1 VKPVAYLHQGEAPA
15 LPPLLGAL
23 SRHGGH
29 VVASEPGTALE
40 AALFGLCPLGFA
52 GAWIEGETL
61 SARAAGL
68 LAELE
73 PEARHARRADAVACG
88 YAGPRGLFLAP
99 RALARLFEREVYPGV
114 RVLWL
119 GGPRPELAA
128 GLRGVA
134 RVDVAARLPGE
145 GEALLGALP
154 EPIRGELAL
163 RPEEVRALAAQADL
177 LLFAGGTLPL
187 EVFLPYH
194 TVLALAPVPK
204 AVFQAVERV
213 IEPERFRAERLALF
227 VEEVLG
233 LELPPQAFYEL

>member
-1 VKPVAYLHQGEAPA
+1 VRPVAYLHEGEAPA
-15 LPPLLGAL
+15 FSPLLAAL
-23 SRHGGH
+23 ARHGGT
-29 VVASEPGTALE
+29 VVPSEPGTALE

-52 GAWIEGETL
+52 GAWIEGEEL

-73 PEARHARRADAVACG
+73 PEARHALRADAVVCG

-99 RALARLFEREVYPGV
+99 RALARLFERLVYPGV

-119 GGPRPELAA
+119 GEPRPELAA
-128 GLRGVA
+128 GLRGVT

-154 EPIRGELAL
+154 EAVRGELAL
-163 RPEEVRALAAQADL
+163 RPEAVRALAARADL
-177 LLFAGGTLPL
+177 LLFTGGMLPN
-187 EVFLPYH
+187 EVLSPYH
-194 TVLALAPVPK
+194 TVLALAPIPK
-204 AVFQAVERV
+204 MAYQAVERV
-213 IEPERFRAERLALF
+213 IEPERFLAERLALF
-227 VEEVLG
+227 VEEALG